1 MTGGLKPI
9 RDKQES
15 GSQKGFRFPAFLDQS
30 RRGVRG
36 TDKIFGEISKS
47 GESGLYLSRFYAI
60 LHIIVK
66 LHVGLS
72 AFQNIKVKKKRKAR
86 TRL

>member
-15 GSQKGFRFPAFLDQS
+15 GSQKGFRFPASLDQS

-47 GESGLYLSRFYAI
+47 GEKGLYLSRFYAI
-60 LHIIVK
+60 LYLIVESRG
-66 LHVGLS
+66 GLY
-72 AFQNIKVKKKRKAR
+72 AFQNIEVKKKRKAR